1 MNSAFQLQY
10 IMRRNSLLER
20 IDRIARVILS
30 VGVALILAA
39 NPARADEGG
48 AGLWLPGLFGSFA
61 ATPGSPGWSLSTF
74 LYHAEADASAS
85 KSFLTGGNIVA
96 GLHARPDLALFVPT
110 YTFAQPV
117 LGGQGSVGMI
127 AGLGHMHVSADVTA
141 TGPVIGQLTA
151 GKSDSITGGTDM
163 EALGTLKWQRGSHN
177 YMTYALVGAPTG
189 AYQVGRLS
197 NLGLNHWSLD
207 AGGAYTYF
215 DTQKGRELSVVAGLT
230 YNFEN
235 HDTHYRNGIDSHID
249 WALSQFFNEQFHA
262 GVAGYVYN
270 QLSGDSGSGAV
281 LGDFHSRANGVGP
294 QAGYFFPFGA
304 GKGYVNLKG
313 FWEFEAAH
321 RVEGWNVWLTVALP
335 LGGAPK

>member
-1 MNSAFQLQY
+1 MH
-10 IMRRNSLLER
+10 RNRLR
-20 IDRIARVILS
+20 KRVDRIAGLTLS
-30 VGVALILAA
+30 IGIALVLVA

-85 KSFLTGGNIVA
+85 KTFFTGGRIVA

-117 LGGQGSVGMI
+117 LGGQGAVGVL
-127 AGLGHMHVSADVTA
+127 AGLGHMHVSADATL
-141 TGPVIGQLTA
+141 TGPAGREFA
-151 GKSDSITGGTDM
+151 FGKSDSITGGTDV
-163 EALGTLKWQRGSHN
+163 EGLGTVKWQRGNHN
-177 YMTYALVGAPTG
+177 YMAYALLGAPTG
-189 AYQVGRLS
+189 AYQVDRLS

-207 AGGAYTYF
+207 GGGAYTYY
-215 DTQKGRELSVVAGLT
+215 DMQKGRELSVVAGLT

-235 HDTHYRNGIDSHID
+235 HDTHYRNGVDGHID
-249 WALSQFFNEQFHA
+249 WALSQFLNERLHA
-262 GVAGYVYN
+262 GIAGYVYN

-281 LGDFHSRANGVGP
+281 LGDFHSRTNGVGP

-304 GKGYVNLKG
+304 GTGYVNLRG

-321 RVEGWNVWLTVALP
+321 RVEGWNAWLTVALP
-335 LGGAPK
+335 LGGAGK